1 VTPVYWHRAYDGGPE
16 SLASVTECANNFYSK
31 WLLNTAAYLAST
43 LPQGIPEVAMSSGVF
58 GLKTRCRP
66 RNAAFRRRYNR
77 SLQRVEVRVRSL
89 IAKQDRLP
97 TNDDTAIL
105 QYFTEAP
112 GPLSQWTHGVP
123 QRPLLKV
130 KQRWVAE
137 EDILAQRCHQG

>member
-66 RNAAFRRRYNR
+66 RNVAFRRRYNR

-112 GPLSQWTHGVP
+112 SPLSQWTHGVP